1 MASLRA
7 CAFNDDEEDE
17 GHDLEDKDDEDK
29 DEDHGDGEDENHEDD
44 DADAGGEVVGITV
57 ELGRHFAGKIFV
69 IKIFEI
75 RFKDSKFGL
84 SSADTFKEIKFYSK
98 NIATVI
104 VIIIR
109 MVNQWL
115 TFQRKDKIIYRG
127 VDISRN

>member
-29 DEDHGDGEDENHEDD
+29 DDG
-44 DADAGGEVVGITV
+44 ADAGGEVVGIAV

-69 IKIFEI
+69 NKIFEI

-84 SSADTFKEIKFYSK
+84 SLADTFKEIK
-98 NIATVI
+98 
-104 VIIIR
+104 
-109 MVNQWL
+109 W
-115 TFQRKDKIIYRG
+115 
-127 VDISRN
+127 